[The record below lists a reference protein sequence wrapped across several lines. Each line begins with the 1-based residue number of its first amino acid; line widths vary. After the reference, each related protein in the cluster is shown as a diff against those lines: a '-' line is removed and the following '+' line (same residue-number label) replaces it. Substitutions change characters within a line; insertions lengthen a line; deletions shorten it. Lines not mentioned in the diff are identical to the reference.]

1 MKEFTFVVIA
11 YNHEKYIQEHLDSI
25 KEIVKRY
32 GQDYDTNLLICDD
45 CSTDMTVKKCWKW
58 IENNDSFFSDTNIIV
73 NDRNIGTVKNYINA
87 IKNVSTKDFKVLAGD
102 DVYGLFDIYSIYKH
116 YKESILITHV
126 KAFGKEV
133 KKEIAD
139 VDVAFYILYEMYKK
153 KRIKKLL
160 LINNFIA
167 APGVFVPGKYLKDKG
182 FLEFLSKYKYIED
195 YPSWIYL
202 IVYKEV
208 NVVVIDKQYIK
219 YRVGSGISTTST
231 HNKNNEF
238 LNEEE
243 KMRKQL
249 KIKSYI
255 FPKYI
260 NPYRY
265 WLKYKNN
272 LMKVKLFLN
281 KRYY

>member
-11 YNHEKYIQEHLDSI
+11 YNHEKSIQEHLDSI

-45 CSTDMTVKKCWKW
+45 CSTDMTVKICQKW
-58 IENNDSFFSDTNIIV
+58 IETNDSFFSDTNIIV

-102 DVYGLFDIYSIYKH
+102 DVYELFDIYSIYKQ
-116 YKESILITHV
+116 YKDNILITHV
-126 KAFGKEV
+126 KAFGKGV
-133 KKEIAD
+133 KKEITD
-139 VDVAFYILYEMYKK
+139 VDVTFYILYEMYKK

-182 FLEFLSKYKYIED
+182 FLEFLSEYKYIED

-219 YRVGSGISTTST
+219 YRVGSGISTTSK

-238 LNEEE
+238 LHED
-243 KMRKQL
+243 KKIRKQL
-249 KIKSYI
+249 KIKSHI
-255 FPKYI
+255 LPKYI

-265 WLKYKNN
+265 WLKYKDI